1 MTSQPSA
8 TPFGPFYAFRE
19 SLFEA
24 VARDLAGPSDPF
36 EVISDPPLTKY
47 IVGILYPQTLDEIR
61 AEQDDDS
68 QDDDSEEFAPDPAI
82 AMANVRYPS
91 SMGLTFAIDT
101 STALAISVVVS
112 AAVYVEEI
120 VAEEEKRK
128 RSQWR
133 RAPIELP
140 PVIIPLNGTTDGT
153 KKELRP
159 GLQLYYRIRK
169 ASNGVK
175 PVTVVILNTN
185 RPTED
190 DSTFSRDTH
199 SFFQVGLDVKN
210 HTNNN
215 AAFVERPRPD
225 LSIEDADLESY
236 RLLYRNSRT
245 FAVGHGCGS
254 TWTVTDDGTRAFNVA
269 SAVVPRHELLLA
281 DNNLEIPWQGLKM
294 RVLSGPDWDLAEKG
308 LYDLCLGYER
318 WIAEQKNSIPGLPQD
333 LQKTAETHLGLCS
346 GALNRIREGIALL
359 RGDEECRIAFRL
371 ANSAMLQQR
380 ARTEWLKKQKPTPAP
395 LETDDIAWRPFQIAF
410 ILLCLKG
417 LAEPKAAD
425 RDIADLLWFP
435 TGGGKTEAYLGL
447 IAFTVFL
454 RRLRSRG
461 TAAGVTVLMRY
472 TLRLLTIQQFERAAL
487 LISACEV
494 IRKKH
499 QESLGRAKL
508 SIGLWVG
515 QGATPNTRKVCSDAL
530 RRLSRNEVLDT
541 ENPMQLPECV
551 WCGAPLD
558 KNNYWQRA
566 NDKCLMITCK
576 QDSCEFGKAGLPV
589 YLIDED
595 IYDFRPELII
605 GTVDKFAALPWRA
618 ETASLFNLDVQECG
632 PPELIIQDE
641 LHLIAG
647 PLGTLTGLYE
657 TAVDA
662 LCTRDGIRPKIIAS
676 TATIRRAGGQTKAL
690 FDRLVQQFPAPAIDA
705 TDSYFSKQTSKDQ
718 KGSRLYVGLMA
729 PGTSHSTLMIRTYA
743 ALLQAAQDIPA
754 AQQVSDHYWT
764 LLGYFNS
771 LRVLGGAMLQVQ
783 DDVADRLSY
792 LGNLLGT
799 TPREIKDP
807 IELTSRVP
815 SADIPKNLKAIEVAF
830 PAKHTVDVLVAT
842 NMISVGV
849 DIDRLGLMV
858 VMGQP
863 QATAEYI
870 QATSRV
876 GRRYPGLVVTLFNS
890 GRSRDRSHYE
900 NFVTYHQA
908 LYRQVESSSVT
919 PFSPRARD
927 RALHAILV
935 ALARLLGTKYR
946 PNASASDIATLD
958 QDLQRVKQIILA
970 RASKV
975 LNGDAQELTNIEAEL
990 DGLVNRWKTEVE
1002 EHHSLLFAKY
1012 KNPRESLLVEAYEQH
1027 PDASGKFKTLRSLR
1041 DVDKTSDLYLVRI

>member
-1 MTSQPSA
+1 
-8 TPFGPFYAFRE
+8 
-19 SLFEA
+19 
-24 VARDLAGPSDPF
+24 
-36 EVISDPPLTKY
+36 
-47 IVGILYPQTLDEIR
+47 
-61 AEQDDDS
+61 
-68 QDDDSEEFAPDPAI
+68 
-82 AMANVRYPS
+82 
-91 SMGLTFAIDT
+91 
-101 STALAISVVVS
+101 
-112 AAVYVEEI
+112 
-120 VAEEEKRK
+120 
-128 RSQWR
+128 
-133 RAPIELP
+133 
-140 PVIIPLNGTTDGT
+140 
-153 KKELRP
+153 
-159 GLQLYYRIRK
+159 
-169 ASNGVK
+169 
-175 PVTVVILNTN
+175 
-185 RPTED
+185 
-190 DSTFSRDTH
+190 
-199 SFFQVGLDVKN
+199 
-210 HTNNN
+210 
-215 AAFVERPRPD
+215 
-225 LSIEDADLESY
+225 
-236 RLLYRNSRT
+236 
-245 FAVGHGCGS
+245 
-254 TWTVTDDGTRAFNVA
+254 
-269 SAVVPRHELLLA
+269 
-281 DNNLEIPWQGLKM
+281 
-294 RVLSGPDWDLAEKG
+294 
-308 LYDLCLGYER
+308 
-318 WIAEQKNSIPGLPQD
+318 
-333 LQKTAETHLGLCS
+333 
-346 GALNRIREGIALL
+346 
-359 RGDEECRIAFRL
+359 
-371 ANSAMLQQR
+371 
-380 ARTEWLKKQKPTPAP
+380 
-395 LETDDIAWRPFQIAF
+395 
-410 ILLCLKG
+410 
-417 LAEPKAAD
+417 
-425 RDIADLLWFP
+425 
-435 TGGGKTEAYLGL
+435 
-447 IAFTVFL
+447 
-454 RRLRSRG
+454 
-461 TAAGVTVLMRY
+461 
-472 TLRLLTIQQFERAAL
+472 
-487 LISACEV
+487 
-494 IRKKH
+494 
-499 QESLGRAKL
+499 
-508 SIGLWVG
+508 
-515 QGATPNTRKVCSDAL
+515 
-530 RRLSRNEVLDT
+530 
-541 ENPMQLPECV
+541 MQLPKCV

-662 LCTRDGIRPKIIAS
+662 LCTRDGIRPKVIAS

-690 FDRLVQQFPAPAIDA
+690 FDRSVQQFPPPAIDA

-754 AQQVSDHYWT
+754 AHQVSDQYWT

-783 DDVADRLSY
+783 DDVTDRLSY

-799 TPREIKDP
+799 KPREIKDP
-807 IELTSRVP
+807 VELTSRIA
-815 SADIPKNLKAIEVAF
+815 SAEIPNNLKAIEVAF
-830 PAKHTVDVLVAT
+830 PAKHAVDVLVAT

-876 GRRYPGLVVTLFNS
+876 GRRYPGLVLTLFNS

-900 NFVTYHQA
+900 NFLTYHQA

-927 RALHAILV
+927 RALHAVLI

-958 QDLQRVKQIILA
+958 RDLQRVKQIILA

-975 LNGDAQELTNIEAEL
+975 LSGDAQELKNIEAEFQ
-990 DGLVNRWKTEVE
+990 GLVNRWKTEVE
-1002 EHHSLLFAKY
+1002 EHRSLLFAKY
-1012 KNPRESLLVEAYEQH
+1012 KSPRESLLVEAYEQH

>member
-1 MTSQPSA
+1 MTSQPST
-8 TPFGPFYAFRE
+8 TPFVPFYAFRE
-19 SLFEA
+19 SLLEA
-24 VARDLAGPSDPF
+24 VERDLAGPSDPF

-47 IVGILYPQTLDEIR
+47 IVGILYPQAQDETR
-61 AEQDDDS
+61 AEQDDDLP
-68 QDDDSEEFAPDPAI
+68 DDDSEEFAPDPAI

-91 SMGLTFAIDT
+91 SMGITFAID
-101 STALAISVVVS
+101 ISVARSISVLVS
-112 AAVYVEEI
+112 AGVYVEEK
-120 VAEEEKRK
+120 VADNDKK
-128 RSQWR
+128 KHSIWR
-133 RAPIELP
+133 RTPLELP
-140 PVIIPLNGTTDGT
+140 PVIISLDGTTDGT
-153 KKELRP
+153 KNDLRP
-159 GLQLYYRIRK
+159 GLQLYYRIRQG
-169 ASNGVK
+169 SNGVK

-185 RPTED
+185 RPIEE

-199 SFFQVGLDVKN
+199 SFFQVGLKVTN
-210 HTNNN
+210 HTNHD

-269 SAVVPRHELLLA
+269 TAVVPRYELLLA
-281 DNNLEIPWQGLKM
+281 DNNLDIPSQGLNM
-294 RVLSGPDWDLAEKG
+294 RVLSGPDWDLAENG
-308 LYDLCLGYER
+308 LYALCLGYER
-318 WIAEQKNSIPGLPQD
+318 WIADQRTSTPALPHD
-333 LQKTAETHLGLCS
+333 LRKTAETHLGLCS
-346 GALNRIREGIALL
+346 AALDRIREGIALL
-359 RGDEECRIAFRL
+359 RGDEQCRLAFRL

-395 LETDDIAWRPFQIAF
+395 METDEIAWRPFQIAF

-417 LAEPKAAD
+417 LAEPKAAE

-461 TAAGVTVLMRY
+461 AAAGVTVLMRY

-499 QESLGRAKL
+499 QDSLGRAKI

-515 QGATPNTRKVCSDAL
+515 QGATPNTRKSCSDAL

-541 ENPMQLPECV
+541 ENPMQLPKCV

-566 NDKCLMITCK
+566 SDKCLMITCK

-632 PPELIIQDE
+632 PPQLIIQDE

-662 LCTRDGIRPKIIAS
+662 LCTKDGIRPKVIAS

-690 FDRLVQQFPAPAIDA
+690 FDRVVQQFPPPAIDA

-743 ALLQAAQDIPA
+743 ALLQAAQDTPA
-754 AQQVSDHYWT
+754 AHQVSDQYWT

-783 DDVADRLSY
+783 DDVTDRLSY
-792 LGNLLGT
+792 LGNILGT
-799 TPREIKDP
+799 KPREIKDP
-807 IELTSRVP
+807 VELTSRIA
-815 SADIPKNLKAIEVAF
+815 SAEIPNNLKAIEVAF
-830 PAKHTVDVLVAT
+830 PAKHAVDVLVAT

-876 GRRYPGLVVTLFNS
+876 GRRYPGLVFTLFNS

-900 NFVTYHQA
+900 NFLTYHQA

-927 RALHAILV
+927 RALHAVLV

-975 LNGDAQELTNIEAEL
+975 LNGDAQELKNIEAEFQ
-990 DGLVNRWKTEVE
+990 GLVNRWKTEVE
-1002 EHHSLLFAKY
+1002 EHRSLLFSKY